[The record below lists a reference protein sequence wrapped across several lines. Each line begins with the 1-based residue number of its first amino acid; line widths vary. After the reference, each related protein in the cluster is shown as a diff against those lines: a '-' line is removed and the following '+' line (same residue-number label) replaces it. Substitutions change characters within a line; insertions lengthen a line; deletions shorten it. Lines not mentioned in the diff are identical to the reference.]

1 MKMSMFQ
8 KILNCLPIKKDKI
21 VFNNFNGRGYGCNP
35 KYIAKELLRQ
45 GSRYELV
52 WLVSDKKVDLP
63 KGIRPVKIYTKQ
75 ARIELATAGIIVS
88 NVKNGPYFEKKKRQY
103 YIQTWHGDFALK
115 YIEGETERSLSPE
128 YLAMTKSDSQRI
140 DLVLSGSVSFSIIV
154 KSSFWYNGEIL
165 ESGLPRNDIFF
176 DKDSFIP
183 QQIRKQLGIS
193 QQADIVLYAPTFRD
207 NGSAFPFPDFIAIL
221 NMLEKI
227 TGKEWVF
234 VVRLHPNDLTR
245 SGEIQFC
252 SKVINGSVLSDM
264 QELEKA
270 ADLLITDYSSI
281 MYDFVLQNKP
291 VTLFTPDLDS
301 YRTNCRDLRPL
312 YNELPFVRAVSQLE
326 LIEKLPM
333 LFSRIYQE
341 KVEAF
346 FKKEV
351 LSFDDGLAAK
361 RVVERIHQV
370 ISNNGEE
377 S

>member
-1 MKMSMFQ
+1 MTLFQ
-8 KILNCLPIKKDKI
+8 TLLNHLPLKKDRI
-21 VFNNFNGRGYGCNP
+21 VFVNFLGRGWGDNP
-35 KYIAKELLRQ
+35 KYIATELLQ
-45 GSRYELV
+45 KKSNYDLV
-52 WLVSDKKVDLP
+52 WLVSNKNIKLP
-63 KGIRPVKIYTKQ
+63 KGIRTVLLYS
-75 ARIELATAGIIVS
+75 RRGRYELATAKVIIS
-88 NVKNGPYFEKKKRQY
+88 NVKNALPYTKKEGQY
-103 YIQTWHGDFALK
+103 YIQTWHGDFPLK
-115 YIEGETERSLSPE
+115 YIEKEAEDTLDSAYLSETK
-128 YLAMTKSDSQRI
+128 ADSRKT
-140 DLVLSGSVSFSIIV
+140 DLILSGSRFFSTIV
-154 KSSFWYNGEIL
+154 RESFWYNGEIL

-245 SGEIQFC
+245 SGEIRFC

-291 VTLFTPDLDS
+291 VILFTPDLDS

-312 YNELPFVRAVSQLE
+312 YNELPFVRAVSHLE